1 MDLIY
6 NIRITDSATE
16 GLIRGVFH
24 FDGRLR
30 SGQQARFSLVNE
42 KPNFRVMVSKKT
54 GPVWREMKDC
64 DQKDIILAQLKRNV
78 LRMVGENKTV
88 DLMRTVSDNKGER
101 ELEKADEAL
110 ALKISDEDDAQE
122 KLAVKS
128 KVTSHRKR
136 EKMLQDAHN
145 RTNQLIAKAIDRSP
159 ALAKAA
165 KVSKPV
171 QVSDAPLEIPDFLKR
186 A

>member
-30 SGQQARFSLVNE
+30 SGQQARFSVMNGN
-42 KPNFRVMVSKKT
+42 PNFSVMVSKKT
-54 GPVWREMKDC
+54 GPVWREMKAC
-64 DQKDIILAQLKRNV
+64 DQKDIILAQIKRNV

-88 DLMRTVSDNKGER
+88 DLMRTMVDNKGEQS
-101 ELEKADEAL
+101 EKKKQNEP
-110 ALKISDEDDAQE
+110 KKPFDDTAV
-122 KLAVKS
+122 KAVKS